1 MYRSALQRLLPAAVL
16 LWLVVPFRS
25 SADVQVAHA
34 PPESYQVLERLGLLP
49 DRPRPVEPARVAP
62 DAGVSQ
68 PATQPAGA
76 AASSEVIVARSST
89 AAYDVLHRLGLLSL
103 PAGAVPDRII
113 QRSQVRVLVEK
124 SKRRLYVLRDG
135 KPFLEYPV
143 MLGGEPKGPKQQR
156 GDLRTPEG
164 LYTLDWRNPKSRF
177 YKSIHIS
184 YPGPQDRLRAEEQ
197 GVDPGGMIMLHGEH
211 DDPAM
216 RRILRRRARDWTE
229 GCIALNND
237 AMDEI
242 WHAVPDGTPIEIRP

>member
-1 MYRSALQRLLPAAVL
+1 MFGSAFPRLVPVSVL
-16 LWLVVPFRS
+16 LLLLASFTTH
-25 SADVQVAHA
+25 ADVQVAHTSTG
-34 PPESYQVLERLGLLP
+34 PYQVLARLGLLES
-49 DRPRPVEPARVAP
+49 EPAKAQLPRTERVDTVVP
-62 DAGVSQ
+62 
-68 PATQPAGA
+68 PASHPA
-76 AASSEVIVARSST
+76 AASTELIVERSPS
-89 AAYDVLHRLGLLSL
+89 AAYDVLHRLGLLAAPSH
-103 PAGAVPDRII
+103 AVPASAVHRA
-113 QRSQVRVLVEK
+113 QVRVLVEK

-135 KPFLEYPV
+135 KPLLEYPV
-143 MLGGEPKGPKQQR
+143 MLGGEPQGPKRQA

-164 LYTLDWRNPKSRF
+164 LYTLDWRNSKSRF

-184 YPGPQDRLRAEEQ
+184 YPGPQDRMSAEER

-229 GCIALNND
+229 GCIAINND